1 MKREIYDAAQ
11 ARALAYYARAGIVL
25 TETEKAAVE
34 VADFGLE
41 DLDRI
46 GLELV
51 TYVNTKRCC
60 AKEMVLF
67 PGQTCPEHRH
77 TPMPE
82 RGYAGKEETFR
93 CRWGKVYLYVEG
105 EPAEAPACQP
115 PAGSEAYITVWHEV
129 ILEPGQQYTI
139 QPDTLHWFQGGEEGT
154 VVSEFSTTSYD
165 EYDIFTDP
173 RIKRMPVIEG

>member
-41 DLDRI
+41 DLERI

-82 RGYAGKEETFR
+82 RG
-93 CRWGKVYLYVEG
+93 
-105 EPAEAPACQP
+105 
-115 PAGSEAYITVWHEV
+115 
-129 ILEPGQQYTI
+129 
-139 QPDTLHWFQGGEEGT
+139 
-154 VVSEFSTTSYD
+154 
-165 EYDIFTDP
+165 
-173 RIKRMPVIEG
+173 